1 MFCRRV
7 FQRLGPMATKVFVPT
22 FRKAPVRHMAMGVPG
37 GSSNMTY
44 IVLCGGSLTAAVVY
58 GYRTII
64 GDSERYEDRLANM
77 GSAAKVEASSTEI
90 EATTAEPVPV
100 EEPVLPV
107 EVVAESLAEPT
118 VDETTVEPHVEN
130 STPEDVGALTEIL
143 AEEEA
148 ESAAVEEAPTVVAEA
163 APAPMTVEDTPAE
176 TSPKA
181 ATDLL
186 TAVKILT
193 GATELAAA
201 SVGESSLVRAVR
213 HIEEDGKVLD
223 AVLELSPPEVLEGTE
238 DHAVKEPTDETVA
251 VINEESLESAAV
263 SNDEDVIIEDKVSAE
278 EVIPEEAAS
287 PVSDEEEEV
296 PPDEAASSVPT
307 EEIAAE
313 IEAEDQNPVPDQ
325 EQNITLVE
333 VAPSAESGIAVEAQV
348 EQELPAAELA
358 AEEGAGAA
366 VEETVVTLEEEGTT
380 QPLEANTGT
389 EEEVLSFA
397 EPESNSL
404 QDSVVEV
411 SNPTADQPTDI
422 MEENEGG
429 ESVSPEEEVT
439 IQPLECE
446 AGSDA
451 GVLSVAEPE
460 SNSHQDSLEEVSN
473 PADDQPTDIIEENE
487 GGESVT
493 PEEEATIPSLEAE
506 HGSDAELLSVAEPES
521 NCQQDSLEE
530 VSNLAADQPT
540 DIMEENEGPVAV
552 VVVIN
557 QS

>member
-7 FQRLGPMATKVFVPT
+7 YQRLSPMATKVFVPT

-37 GSSNMTY
+37 GSPNLTY

-90 EATTAEPVPV
+90 EAAEPVPV

-143 AEEEA
+143 AVEEA

-163 APAPMTVEDTPAE
+163 APMTVEDTPAE

-193 GATELAAA
+193 GATEIAAA

-213 HIEEDGKVLD
+213 HIEEEGKVLD
-223 AVLELSPPEVLEGTE
+223 AVLELSPPEVLEGIE

-251 VINEESLESAAV
+251 VINEESLESAPV
-263 SNDEDVIIEDKVSAE
+263 SNDEDINTDDKVSAE

-287 PVSDEEEEV
+287 PVSDGEEEV
-296 PPDEAASSVPT
+296 LPDESASSVPT
-307 EEIAAE
+307 EEIATE
-313 IEAEDQNPVPDQ
+313 IETEDQIPVPDQ
-325 EQNITLVE
+325 EEIITVVE
-333 VAPSAESGIAVEAQV
+333 VEPSAELGIAVEAQV
-348 EQELPAAELA
+348 EQELSVAEPA
-358 AEEGAGAA
+358 AEEGAVAA
-366 VEETVVTLEEEGTT
+366 VEETVVTSEEEGTT
-380 QPLEANTGT
+380 QPLEDNTET
-389 EEEVLSFA
+389 EADVISVA

-411 SNPTADQPTDI
+411 SNPTADQPNDIQEENEVGESVTPEEEAIIQPLECEAGSEADVLSVAEPESNSNQDSLEVVLNLTADQPTDI

-429 ESVSPEEEVT
+429 EAVSTE
-439 IQPLECE
+439 
-446 AGSDA
+446 
-451 GVLSVAEPE
+451 
-460 SNSHQDSLEEVSN
+460 
-473 PADDQPTDIIEENE
+473 
-487 GGESVT
+487 
-493 PEEEATIPSLEAE
+493 EEEATIPHLEAE
-506 HGSDAELLSVAEPES
+506 LGSEAELLSVAEPES
-521 NCQQDSLEE
+521 NCQPDSLEE